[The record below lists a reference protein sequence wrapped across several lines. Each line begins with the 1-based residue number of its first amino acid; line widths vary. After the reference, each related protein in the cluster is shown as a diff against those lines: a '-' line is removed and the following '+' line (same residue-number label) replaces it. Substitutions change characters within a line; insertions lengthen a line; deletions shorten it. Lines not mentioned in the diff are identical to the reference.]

1 MTSKQFCCQAKL
13 DAKTMMNESRR
24 MPSEFEMPGLR
35 LDGRAA
41 LVTGGSRGL
50 GLGMALALAH
60 AGADVALAAR
70 TKHEVEEAATMVE
83 EVGQQALALTT
94 DVSDVTAVR
103 AMVRKAADYFG

>member
-1 MTSKQFCCQAKL
+1 MTSKLFCCQAGLNAHK
-13 DAKTMMNESRR
+13 KIMSESRG
-24 MPSEFEMPGLR
+24 MPSEFKMPSLR

-83 EVGQQALALTT
+83 EVGQKALALTT
-94 DVSDVTAVR
+94 DVSDVT
-103 AMVRKAADYFG
+103 